1 MRALPV
7 GYVREEV
14 LDKTFAALLDRLH
27 FDEEVLTWM
36 RDALKASHADERRE
50 QEQAIER
57 CQTQYKR
64 VEDRL
69 QAMYLDKLDGRIDN
83 AFYDR
88 MSAQW
93 RVEQTRLLR
102 EIERHSE
109 AQESYMEDGLRLL
122 ELARE
127 ASRLFAKQA
136 ANEKKRLLNLV
147 LSNCE
152 WDRGEVRANFRQ
164 PFDLLAESAAS
175 AASSDAAGA
184 KLSTGHPVWLGR
196 QDSNLGLSV
205 PKTDALPLGYAPT
218 VATCPLRAA
227 L

>member
-1 MRALPV
+1 
-7 GYVREEV
+7 
-14 LDKTFAALLDRLH
+14 
-27 FDEEVLTWM
+27 
-36 RDALKASHADERRE
+36 
-50 QEQAIER
+50 
-57 CQTQYKR
+57 
-64 VEDRL
+64 
-69 QAMYLDKLDGRIDN
+69 MYLDKLDGRIDN

-88 MSAQW
+88 MSTQW

-122 ELARE
+122 ELARD
-127 ASRLFAKQA
+127 ASQLFAKQA

-147 LSNCE
+147 LSNCK

-164 PFDLLAESAAS
+164 PFDLLADSAAA
-175 AASSDAAGA
+175 AASSDATRA
-184 KLSTGHPVWLGR
+184 KMSTGHPVWLGR

-205 PKTDALPLGYAPT
+205 PKTDALPLGYAPAT
-218 VATCPLRAA
+218 GTCPLRAA

>member
-164 PFDLLAESAAS
+164 PFDLLA
-175 AASSDAAGA
+175 
-184 KLSTGHPVWLGR
+184 
-196 QDSNLGLSV
+196 
-205 PKTDALPLGYAPT
+205 
-218 VATCPLRAA
+218 
-227 L
+227 